1 MWQRILEARNCPLT
15 DGGIRRLCSNIDAIK
30 SIETFNILGTK
41 VSKNGM
47 RMALESMP
55 SLKDFCCNFPT
66 QLLAKLS
73 GTPLERLCSSASKI
87 WLSSSRINNNAL
99 LELLKLKELCQLQIH
114 SRGDLGQ
121 LSFNEGIL
129 PILKKFGS
137 SLTSLTISNLHQC
150 PINIWAIVKNCQK
163 LETLAL
169 VDIETISIEK
179 SEDEQNPSKG
189 MKIDPVLENLKR
201 LHLKNCR
208 HLTSEDLD
216 LLLASPALEELTL
229 EEIDSANDVAFQKAE
244 NVHQFRN
251 LNSLMLIC
259 RNATKVVIDMLMNDA
274 NPLKICRCHSCSS
287 EDIRNWKSTA
297 REKSWD
303 CIFASCSHTGV

>member
-1 MWQRILEARNCPLT
+1 
-15 DGGIRRLCSNIDAIK
+15 
-30 SIETFNILGTK
+30 
-41 VSKNGM
+41 
-47 RMALESMP
+47 MALESMP

-73 GTPLERLCSSASKI
+73 GTPLERLCSSVSKI

-99 LELLKLKELCQLQIH
+99 LELLKLKELCQLQIQ

-189 MKIDPVLENLKR
+189 IKIDFHIFFFKFR
-201 LHLKNCR
+201 
-208 HLTSEDLD
+208 
-216 LLLASPALEELTL
+216 
-229 EEIDSANDVAFQKAE
+229 AFQPISSFLKAE
-244 NVHQFRN
+244 
-251 LNSLMLIC
+251 S
-259 RNATKVVIDMLMNDA
+259 AK
-274 NPLKICRCHSCSS
+274 
-287 EDIRNWKSTA
+287 
-297 REKSWD
+297 
-303 CIFASCSHTGV
+303 